1 MFSFF
6 RSSKA
11 SKAVSTAQETA
22 TYNNDD
28 VDDESDTS
36 KLTEFPPYGSATATV
51 STSSSQ
57 DDNDNG
63 DHDDNN
69 VQEDDPSQ
77 GRHGSTVNVER
88 DNVVVVPILNSVD
101 TLDHYSGRNNN
112 NSNPSDNPGQPMPIH
127 AYVHSIKPVA
137 TLEKNGLEH
146 GYSGNTESAENE
158 ATVNWMPD
166 ELCKTCYAC
175 EVEFNVFRRRH
186 HCRLCGQVFCS
197 NCSAYSLDVSKSM
210 VAASPGRGNVAS
222 SGKMRVCKMCYT
234 SNVGGR
240 INPTSGQQ
248 PESAQFPP
256 SSGSKLENVTNEGL
270 SSLSSSMPNY
280 VEAVEGENVSGKQMS
295 EMERVKGVSGTI
307 QSDPT
312 SKTLKLEYVESKL
325 SHRNSSSKLTE
336 DGPFVSASS
345 SFSSE
350 KQLGQAAADQ
360 LEIMCCQL
368 LQNELGDAIPDSE
381 REGWTNVILSLATK
395 CCNTIIPGRESNPG
409 QSSRRGSMDIRP
421 YIKVKTIPGG
431 NRSDCEYIP
440 GIMFQKHVTH
450 KLMAKQIMNPKI
462 LLLSGGIDYTR

>member
-11 SKAVSTAQETA
+11 SKAVSTSQETA
-22 TYNNDD
+22 TCNNED
-28 VDDESDTS
+28 VDGESDTS
-36 KLTEFPPYGSATATV
+36 KLTEFPPYGSATAAV

-57 DDNDNG
+57 DDNDK
-63 DHDDNN
+63 DDNDNNN

-77 GRHGSTVNVER
+77 GMPGSNVSIER

-112 NSNPSDNPGQPMPIH
+112 NNPSDNPGQPMPIH
-127 AYVHSIKPVA
+127 AYVHSIKTVA
-137 TLEKNGLEH
+137 TAANDSQEH
-146 GYSGNTESAENE
+146 GYSSNMESAENE

-175 EVEFNVFRRRH
+175 EVEFNMFRRRH

-210 VAASPGRGNVAS
+210 VAASPGHGNVAS

-240 INPTSGQQ
+240 INSNSGQQ
-248 PESAQFPP
+248 PESAQYPP
-256 SSGSKLENVTNEGL
+256 SSGSKIENVTNEGL
-270 SSLSSSMPNY
+270 SSFPNTMPNY
-280 VEAVEGENVSGKQMS
+280 LEAVEEGNVSGKQMS
-295 EMERVKGVSGTI
+295 EIERVKGVSGTI
-307 QSDPT
+307 RSDPM
-312 SKTLKLEYVESKL
+312 SKTSKLEYVESKL
-325 SHRNSSSKLTE
+325 SHGNSSSKLTE

-350 KQLGQAAADQ
+350 QQLGQAAADQ

-368 LQNELGDAIPDSE
+368 LQNELGDAILDSE

-395 CCNTIIPGRESNPG
+395 CCNTIIPGRENPG

-431 NRSDCEYIP
+431 SRSDCEYIP